1 MTITNA
7 RTAAPSSGDRAGKRR
22 RYRGIDQL
30 GGLDPG
36 AVGRERAADDTVGTH
51 VLGMPKSF

>member
-30 GGLDPG
+30 GGLDEDEAPG
-36 AVGRERAADDTVGTH
+36 GQGNKERG
-51 VLGMPKSF
+51 